1 MKYKL
6 WCLLPVSSFRIL
18 ALGQNLVKLTKK
30 RPCRH
35 SDTGEIVSGTKF
47 TPTFIDDVMLF

>member
-1 MKYKL
+1 MASL
-6 WCLLPVSSFRIL
+6 SRPIL
-18 ALGQNLVKLTKK
+18 SDFGTGGQNLVKLVKK
-30 RPCRH
+30 RPCGH